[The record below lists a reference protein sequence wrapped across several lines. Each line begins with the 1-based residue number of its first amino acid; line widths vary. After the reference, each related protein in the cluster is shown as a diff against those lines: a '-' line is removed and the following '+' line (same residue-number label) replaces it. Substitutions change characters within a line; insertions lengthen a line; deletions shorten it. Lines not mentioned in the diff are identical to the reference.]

1 VSFTQASGTQPV
13 LKRVLKLQAPA
24 SSACLGREA
33 DCTCARCE
41 LACPALAAVE
51 ISAAMDQL
59 VEDTCDAVA
68 RREAGAA
75 LGDLVTTVAWLGGR
89 PWRDPSARGLDRGA
103 LARTLKPP
111 PRQRRVRVLASSL
124 HRIAT
129 PRPLGPAG
137 GVAAERLAE
146 AAARADAED
155 AVDALVGCNPRV
167 RVVSPTGLCLRRAN
181 FWEDDYGLH
190 RRALEHFLRASE
202 DGEVEYVWVFPE
214 GYVEECPEAEPS
226 RSGDDAYRMIRPD
239 AAGAATDSML
249 RVFERAGLSGNRARQ
264 LVRVGVLVS
273 LRIRRA
279 RANAIRA
286 RTRSRVRRFR
296 GGRRRCNLRPDT
308 TARSRGSAARALFRD
323 KAAPTPPPCRGRC

>member
-1 VSFTQASGTQPV
+1 M
-13 LKRVLKLQAPA
+13 LKLQAPA

-41 LACPALAAVE
+41 LACPALAAAE
-51 ISAAMDQL
+51 ISAAMGRL

-111 PRQRRVRVLASSL
+111 PRQQRVRVLASSL
-124 HRIAT
+124 HRKAT

-146 AAARADAED
+146 AAARAEAEN

-190 RRALEHFLRASE
+190 RRAHEHFLRASE
-202 DGEVEYVWVFPE
+202 DGEVECVWVFPA

-226 RSGDDAYRMIRPD
+226 RSGDDAYRTIRPD

-296 GGRRRCNLRPDT
+296 GGRRRRNLRPAT
-308 TARSRGSAARALFRD
+308 TARSRGSAALALLRD
-323 KAAPTPPPCRGRC
+323 NAAPTPPPCRGRC

>member
-1 VSFTQASGTQPV
+1 M
-13 LKRVLKLQAPA
+13 
-24 SSACLGREA
+24 GR
-33 DCTCARCE
+33 
-41 LACPALAAVE
+41 
-51 ISAAMDQL
+51 L
-59 VEDTCDAVA
+59 VEGTCDAVA

-75 LGDLVTTVAWLGGR
+75 LGDLVTSVAWLGGR

-111 PRQRRVRVLASSL
+111 PRQQRVRVLASSL
-124 HRIAT
+124 HRTAT

-190 RRALEHFLRASE
+190 CRAHEHFLRASE
-202 DGEVEYVWVFPE
+202 DGEVECVWVFPA

-239 AAGAATDSML
+239 AAGAATDSIL
-249 RVFERAGLSGNRARQ
+249 RVFQRAGLSDDRARL
-264 LVRVGVLVS
+264 LVRVGVLV
-273 LRIRRA
+273 
-279 RANAIRA
+279 
-286 RTRSRVRRFR
+286 
-296 GGRRRCNLRPDT
+296 
-308 TARSRGSAARALFRD
+308 
-323 KAAPTPPPCRGRC
+323 